1 MTELLETYLQN
12 NNLHDPEDMDAL
24 LEAAALARQLLD
36 GGDTAALCTMIRYTV
51 ERGYYEA
58 FSWLMEIVQEAF
70 DKGAAQGLDGTA
82 CELGGLIPDYK
93 EFIRRLQA
101 DLRVQSNDVEKI
113 PDEYGEVQSFFN
125 IFTYQTGYPNIS
137 LMTAENFDT
146 KDNDFIQYKLVFARN

>member
-1 MTELLETYLQN
+1 MAELLETYLQN
-12 NNLHDPEDMDAL
+12 NRLHDPEDMDAL

-36 GGDTAALCTMIRYTV
+36 GGEVAGLCAMIRYTV

-58 FSWLMEIVQEAF
+58 FSWLMEIVQETF
-70 DKGAAQGLDGTA
+70 DKGTARELDGSV

-93 EFIRRLQA
+93 EFIRRLQV
-101 DLRVQSNDVEKI
+101 DLRVQNNDVEKI
-113 PDEYGEVQSFFN
+113 PDEYGEVRSFFN